1 MIGLDTNILIR
12 YLTLDDPVLSPK
24 AARLI
29 ERDLSAENPGFVS
42 VVTMAETAWVLDRAY
57 SFSNREIAYG
67 IERILSA
74 DTLVIEHERDVFAA
88 MRLLARGL
96 ADFSDAL
103 IGGLA
108 QRSGCSHTVTFDR
121 KASRLPG
128 FALLS

>member
-1 MIGLDTNILIR
+1 MIGLDTNILVR
-12 YLTLDDPVLSPK
+12 YLTMDDPILSPK
-24 AARLI
+24 AARFI

-42 VVTMAETAWVLDRAY
+42 VVTMAEIAWVLDRSY
-57 SFSNREIAYG
+57 SFSKREIASG

-88 MRLLARGL
+88 MRLLARGG

-108 QRSGCSHTVTFDR
+108 RRAGCSHTVTFDR

-128 FALLS
+128 FALLP

>member
-1 MIGLDTNILIR
+1 MIGLDTNVLVR
-12 YLTLDDPVLSPK
+12 YLTMDDPILSPK

-42 VVTMAETAWVLDRAY
+42 VVTMAETAWVLDRSY

-74 DTLVIEHERDVFAA
+74 DRLVIEHERDVFAA
-88 MRLLARGL
+88 MRLLARGG

-108 QRSGCSHTVTFDR
+108 RRAGCAHTVTFDR

>member
-1 MIGLDTNILIR
+1 VIGLDTNVLVR
-12 YLTLDDPVLSPK
+12 YLTMDDPILSPK

-42 VVTMAETAWVLDRAY
+42 VVTMAETAWVLDRSY

-74 DTLVIEHERDVFAA
+74 DRLVIEHERDVFAA
-88 MRLLARGL
+88 MRLLARGG

-108 QRSGCSHTVTFDR
+108 RRAGCAHTVTFDR

>member
-1 MIGLDTNILIR
+1 VIGLDTNILVR
-12 YLTLDDPVLSPK
+12 YLTMDDPILSPK
-24 AARLI
+24 AARFI

-42 VVTMAETAWVLDRAY
+42 VVTMAEIAWVLDRSY
-57 SFSNREIAYG
+57 SFSKREIAYG
-67 IERILSA
+67 IEKILSA

-88 MRLLARGL
+88 MRLLQRGL

-108 QRSGCSHTVTFDR
+108 RRAGCSHTVTFDR

-128 FALLS
+128 FALLP